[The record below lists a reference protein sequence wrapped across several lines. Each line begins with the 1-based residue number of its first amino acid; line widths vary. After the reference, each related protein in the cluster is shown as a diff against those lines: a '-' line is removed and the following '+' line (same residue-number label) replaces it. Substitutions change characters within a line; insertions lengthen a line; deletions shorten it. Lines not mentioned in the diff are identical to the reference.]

1 MDNGFQNFLL
11 HPMQVPSTRFR
22 LKSAMALLGLLTL
35 VGVASAR
42 AHHVPGDDHSGM
54 VLSGQ
59 PQDPDQSAGGKK
71 AMFDTREE
79 AEAAAPG
86 FGCKGAH
93 AMGSKWMPCESHG
106 HGMGG

>member
-1 MDNGFQNFLL
+1 MENGVLNLSLQ
-11 HPMQVPSTRFR
+11 PMQFKSTRFR

-59 PQDPDQSAGGKK
+59 PQDPDQSASGIK

-106 HGMGG
+106 HGIGG

>member
-1 MDNGFQNFLL
+1 MDRLIPSL
-11 HPMQVPSTRFR
+11 HPMQFHSTRFR
-22 LKSAMALLGLLTL
+22 LRSAMAFLGLLTL

-59 PQDPDQSAGGKK
+59 PQQSDQTAGGKK
-71 AMFDTREE
+71 AMFDTRKE

-106 HGMGG
+106 HGMGI

>member
-1 MDNGFQNFLL
+1 MEQSKFLL
-11 HPMQVPSTRFR
+11 HPMQSRTTRFR
-22 LKSAMALLGLLTL
+22 LKGAMALLGLLTL

-42 AHHVPGDDHSGM
+42 AHHVPGDDHTGQM
-54 VLSGQ
+54 LSGQ
-59 PQDPDQSAGGKK
+59 PDSKSAGKK

-93 AMGSKWMPCESHG
+93 AMGSKWMPCASHG

>member
-1 MDNGFQNFLL
+1 
-11 HPMQVPSTRFR
+11 MQLQATRFR
-22 LKSAMALLGLLTL
+22 LKGAMALLGLLTL

-54 VLSGQ
+54 LLSGQ
-59 PQDPDQSAGGKK
+59 PQSSDPSTAGRK
-71 AMFDTREE
+71 ALFDTRQE

-93 AMGSKWMPCESHG
+93 AMGDQWMPCASHG

>member
-1 MDNGFQNFLL
+1 MGVLNLSL
-11 HPMQVPSTRFR
+11 HPMQFKSTRFR

-42 AHHVPGDDHSGM
+42 AHHVPGDDHTGM
-54 VLSGQ
+54 LLSDKPAQ
-59 PQDPDQSAGGKK
+59 SDQTAGGKK

-93 AMGSKWMPCESHG
+93 AMGSQWMPCASHG
-106 HGMGG
+106 HGLGG

>member
-1 MDNGFQNFLL
+1 MIVNNFSL
-11 HPMQVPSTRFR
+11 HPMQFLTTRFR
-22 LKSAMALLGLLTL
+22 LKGVMALLGLLTL
-35 VGVASAR
+35 VGVPSAR
-42 AHHVPGDDHSGM
+42 AHHVPGDDHTGHM
-54 VLSGQ
+54 LSGQ
-59 PQDPDQSAGGKK
+59 PDSKSAGRK

-93 AMGSKWMPCESHG
+93 SMGSQWMPCASHG